1 MNIRLKHIKPNYME
15 TVDVSNSAVYLQEE
29 VLFEQG
35 KKYLIKANSGQ
46 GKSSLLNFIYG
57 LNTNFEGEIHYNKT
71 TDFSSRCKTKM
82 SYIFQDFK
90 LFPSLTIWENL
101 VLKNELTQHKTDEAM
116 RTMLQK
122 VGLLAKKD
130 QLIAELSLGQRQ
142 RIAIVRALCQPF
154 EWLLLDEPF
163 SHLDELNIS
172 ALTTLINEE
181 LVKNNAGMLLT
192 SLGSDYL
199 FEYDKILKL

>member
-1 MNIRLKHIKPNYME
+1 MNIRLTHIKPSYME
-15 TVDVSNSAVYLQEE
+15 AVDVANSEVYLQKE
-29 VLFEQG
+29 VLFVQG

-57 LNTNFEGEIHYNKT
+57 LNTNFEGEIHYDAT
-71 TDFSSRCKTKM
+71 TDFSSRSKTQI

-90 LFPSLTIWENL
+90 LFSSLTVWENL
-101 VLKNELTQHKTDEAM
+101 ALKNELTQHKTDEAM
-116 RTMLQK
+116 QEMLQK
-122 VGLLAKKD
+122 VGLWAKKD
-130 QLIAELSLGQRQ
+130 QLVDKLSLGQRQ

-163 SHLDELNIS
+163 SHLDEDNIS
-172 ALTTLINEE
+172 ILTTLINEE
-181 LVKNNAGMLLT
+181 LVKNKVGMLLT

-199 FEYDKILKL
+199 FEYDTILKL

>member
-1 MNIRLKHIKPNYME
+1 MNIRLAHIKPSYME
-15 TVDVSNSAVYLQEE
+15 AADVANSEVYLQKE
-29 VLFEQG
+29 VLFVQG

-57 LNTNFEGEIHYNKT
+57 LNTNFEGEIHYDTT
-71 TDFSSRCKTKM
+71 TDFSSRSKTQI

-90 LFPSLTIWENL
+90 LFSSLTVWENL
-101 VLKNELTQHKTDEAM
+101 VLKNELTHYKTDEAM
-116 RTMLQK
+116 QEMLQK
-122 VGLLAKKD
+122 VGLWAKKD
-130 QLIAELSLGQRQ
+130 QLVDKLSLGQRQ

-163 SHLDELNIS
+163 SHLDEDNIS
-172 ALTTLINEE
+172 ILTTLINEE
-181 LVKNNAGMLLT
+181 LVKNKAGMLLT

-199 FEYDKILKL
+199 FEYDTILKL

>member
-1 MNIRLKHIKPNYME
+1 MNIRLRHIKPNYME
-15 TVDVSNSAVYLQEE
+15 TAAVANSAVYLQEE

-57 LNTNFEGEIHYNKT
+57 LNTNFEGEIHYDKT
-71 TDFSSRCKTKM
+71 TDFSTRCKTQV

-90 LFPSLTIWENL
+90 LFPSLTVWENL

-116 RTMLQK
+116 QAMLQK
-122 VGLLAKKD
+122 VGLWAKKD
-130 QLIAELSLGQRQ
+130 QLIIELSLGQRQ

-163 SHLDELNIS
+163 SHLDESNIS
-172 ALTTLINEE
+172 ILTTLINEE
-181 LVKNNAGMLLT
+181 LIKNNAGMILT

-199 FEYDKILKL
+199 FEYDTLLKL